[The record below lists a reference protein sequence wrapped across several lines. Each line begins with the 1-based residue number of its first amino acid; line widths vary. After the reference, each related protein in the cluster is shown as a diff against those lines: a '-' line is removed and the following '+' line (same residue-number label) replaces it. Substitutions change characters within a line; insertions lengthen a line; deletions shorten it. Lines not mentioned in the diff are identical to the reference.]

1 MDDRL
6 EEIVRELELIKQR
19 NARVEADKAW
29 EVSAVR
35 VAAISATTYVCAA
48 LLLWLIGVER
58 FWLSA
63 LVPVVGFYLSCR
75 SLPALKKWWIE
86 RRNKKD

>member
-1 MDDRL
+1 M
-6 EEIVRELELIKQR
+6 EEIVRELESIKER

-29 EVSAVR
+29 EISKIR
-35 VAAISATTYVCAA
+35 VAAICMITYVCAA

-63 LVPVVGFYLSCR
+63 LVPVLGFYLSCR
-75 SLPALKKWWIE
+75 SLPALKKWWVNAIYRME
-86 RRNKKD
+86 KH